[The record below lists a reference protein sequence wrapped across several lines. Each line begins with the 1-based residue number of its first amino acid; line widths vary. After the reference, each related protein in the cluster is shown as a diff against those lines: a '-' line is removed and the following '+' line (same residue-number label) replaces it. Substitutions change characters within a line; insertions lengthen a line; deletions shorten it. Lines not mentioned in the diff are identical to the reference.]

1 MQSIISALRDF
12 ASLARHLAAAMR
24 KRKAWWMV
32 PLVIVLLLI
41 LVLVVLGETPLAPF
55 IYTLF

>member
-1 MQSIISALRDF
+1 MRSIINALKDF
-12 ASLARHLAAAMR
+12 ASLCGHLAAAMR

-32 PLVIVLLLI
+32 PLVVVLLLI
-41 LVLVVLGETPLAPF
+41 LALVVLGETPLGPF

>member
-1 MQSIISALRDF
+1 MRSILHALKDF
-12 ASLARHLAAAMR
+12 GNLCRHLANAMR
-24 KRKAWWMV
+24 QRKAWWMV

-41 LVLVVLGETPLAPF
+41 LVLVVLGVTPLGPF